1 MIIFG
6 DICCRLI
13 SSSLSAAGS
22 SESLGTLVAGC
33 WAMILEL
40 CAVDL
45 NDLGQADDRQEIL
58 SAWARQLV
66 GSSPCGKPVPRIL
79 NAISEEV

>member
-22 SESLGTLVAGC
+22 SESLGTLAAGC
-33 WAMILEL
+33 YATILEL
-40 CAVDL
+40 CAVHL
-45 NDLGQADDRQEIL
+45 KDLGQEDDRQEIL
-58 SAWARQLV
+58 SACTAARWKQFKRKAR
-66 GSSPCGKPVPRIL
+66 STYPERHK
-79 NAISEEV
+79 